1 MAVSSG
7 TSGMLAT
14 CLFML
19 LFATMQ
25 IYKSQLT
32 SSQPMTIV
40 GGFLGSVLFILI
52 LTAISNFE
60 THFFGRNFQTKLI
73 PEVVIA
79 MVIAMA
85 ASGMVHRVCITTCL
99 IFSIVALYYVSRIS
113 IKVHGSGAG
122 AAMTVPVTKGKKGK

>member
-52 LTAISNFE
+52 LTAI
-60 THFFGRNFQTKLI
+60 FQTSNVHTFRFG
-73 PEVVIA
+73 EVNFFP
-79 MVIAMA
+79 
-85 ASGMVHRVCITTCL
+85 R
-99 IFSIVALYYVSRIS
+99 
-113 IKVHGSGAG
+113 
-122 AAMTVPVTKGKKGK
+122 

>member
-1 MAVSSG
+1 
-7 TSGMLAT
+7 
-14 CLFML
+14 
-19 LFATMQ
+19 
-25 IYKSQLT
+25 
-32 SSQPMTIV
+32 MTIV

-99 IFSIVALYYVSRIS
+99 IFSYLLALYYVSRIS
-113 IKVHGSGAG
+113 IKVHGSGDG
-122 AAMTVPVTKGKKGK
+122 TTDQ